1 MPTIE
6 DVISG
11 LCQAQTEKLKNVD
24 DEVKLTHPPTYPPT
38 HPPTYLTYPMYTTA
52 DR

>member
-11 LCQAQTEKLKNVD
+11 LCLAQTEKLKGVD
-24 DEVKLTHPPTYPPT
+24 EEVRKRVLCAVTCIRV
-38 HPPTYLTYPMYTTA
+38 
-52 DR
+52 DVSVIEGEGG